1 VGLTLIRKSDPARPK
16 RDAKVAVVL
25 AGGAVSGGAFKVGG
39 LKALND
45 FMVGRKITDLDTYVG
60 LSAGSIL
67 AASLASGIT
76 PDEMIKV
83 LHGTS
88 SRLDQLRPIDFYR
101 PNIAEFISR
110 PAKLLYDLCSYLPS
124 VGRDF
129 AVGLPGLPAAVG
141 PAAREFAREPSY
153 THLEALAMRLFE
165 HVSPKREV
173 PALSNHVPSG
183 FFDNA
188 SLERWLRRS
197 LERIR
202 LPNDFRGFERKR
214 PCKLYI
220 SACDLDT
227 AERVVFGADENC
239 EVTISQAVQAS
250 SALPIFYKP
259 ARINGIDYVDGGVRH
274 TANID
279 IAIEKGA
286 DLIIC
291 YNPFRPFLNRI
302 DEEEGAAT
310 YFADG
315 RYLSDRGMFVV
326 LNQVFRTLLHS
337 RLKLGIQRYLS
348 DDRFQGDIVLI
359 EPREREAE
367 FFAMN
372 PLAFWK
378 RADAVQHGFESVRMT
393 LEQNF
398 DQLESVFRHH
408 GLQLDRDAARRRAD
422 RARAAQGW
430 DASDAPEAAPASE
443 PPLRLVGSD
452 RA

>member
-1 VGLTLIRKSDPARPK
+1 M
-16 RDAKVAVVL
+16 L

-39 LKALND
+39 LKALDD
-45 FMVGRKITDLDTYVG
+45 FLVGRKITDSDLYVG

-67 AASLASGIT
+67 AASLAAGVT

-83 LHGTS
+83 LYGTS
-88 SRLDQLRPIDFYR
+88 ERLDQLRPIDFYN
-101 PNIAEFISR
+101 PNFREFVER
-110 PAKLLYDLCSYLPS
+110 PAKFAYDLLSYLPS
-124 VGRDF
+124 IGMDF
-129 AVGLPGLPAAVG
+129 ARGLPGLPEAIG
-141 PAAREFAREPSY
+141 PELRRFVDKPSY
-153 THLEALAMRLFE
+153 TSFESAAMRLFE

-173 PALSNHVPSG
+173 PALTNHVPSG

-197 LERIR
+197 LERID
-202 LPNDFRGFERKR
+202 LPNDFRAFVRKTGR
-214 PCKLYI
+214 QLYI

-227 AERVVFGADENC
+227 AERAIFGADENC

-250 SALPIFYKP
+250 SALPLFYKP

-302 DEEEGAAT
+302 DVDGGT
-310 YFADG
+310 RDYFADG
-315 RYLSDRGMFVV
+315 RYLSDRGLKVI

-337 RLKLGIQRYLS
+337 RLKLGMQRYLA
-348 DDRFQGDIVLI
+348 DDRFQGDIVLL
-359 EPREREAE
+359 EPREHDAN
-367 FFAMN
+367 FFALN

-378 RADAVQHGFESVRMT
+378 RAEAVHHGFESVRT
-393 LEQNF
+393 TIEQNF
-398 DQLESVFRHH
+398 EQLAELFAAY
-408 GLQLDRDAARRRAD
+408 GLELDREEARRRAEQ
-422 RARAAQGW
+422 ARAEQGW
-430 DASDAPEAAPASE
+430 QASEEPEPEAERE
-443 PPLRLVGSD
+443 PRGLRVVGG
-452 RA
+452 RQA

>member
-1 VGLTLIRKSDPARPK
+1 
-16 RDAKVAVVL
+16 
-25 AGGAVSGGAFKVGG
+25 
-39 LKALND
+39 
-45 FMVGRKITDLDTYVG
+45 
-60 LSAGSIL
+60 
-67 AASLASGIT
+67 
-76 PDEMIKV
+76 
-83 LHGTS
+83 
-88 SRLDQLRPIDFYR
+88 
-101 PNIAEFISR
+101 
-110 PAKLLYDLCSYLPS
+110 
-124 VGRDF
+124 
-129 AVGLPGLPAAVG
+129 
-141 PAAREFAREPSY
+141 
-153 THLEALAMRLFE
+153 MRLFE

-173 PALSNHVPSG
+173 PALSHHVPSG

-188 SLERWLRRS
+188 SIERWLRRS
-197 LERIR
+197 LERLR

-227 AERVVFGADENC
+227 AERVVFGADENS

-259 ARINGIDYVDGGVRH
+259 ARINGVDYVDGGVRH

-302 DEEEGAAT
+302 DADESAAD

-315 RYLSDRGMFVV
+315 RYLSDRGLFVV

-337 RLKLGIQRYLS
+337 RLKLGIQRYLA

-372 PLAFWK
+372 PLAFWM
-378 RADAVQHGFESVRMT
+378 RAEAVQHGFESVRMT
-393 LEQNF
+393 IEQNF

-430 DASDAPEAAPASE
+430 DASDAPEAPAPRAA
-443 PPLRLVGSD
+443 PPAGR
-452 RA
+452 